1 MLTSLICMHVR
12 KRIALLILS
21 MLFSSVRSVAQD
33 KPTENSSGG
42 AAGLAAPGFR
52 MIRATAGT
60 KGIEQHGRFFIS
72 DPRTVFHLSDDH
84 KVIVEFEWDGP
95 VGPHKF
101 QGLWKDPGG
110 KVAIVSDFQFEPKAT
125 PFAGYFTM
133 LIDEGA
139 TTGIW
144 TIDSRIDG
152 QTSGSYSFEI
162 VAGAGTS
169 PVPTARI
176 PLNATDIYHEAQ
188 AATAFVEK
196 FDSDGKEFGRGT
208 GFSLGSGRVLTT
220 FGNIDGATEL
230 RLVFGSGQPVAT
242 RQIIAWNRLQDWAVL
257 KVDVPGIPA
266 LKLAQENSWVVGQHV
281 YSLGTSPA
289 GGRTITDGGIVGDAT
304 QPEAG
309 ERLTL
314 SFTFNP
320 VSVGGPILN
329 DFGDVIGMLGSL
341 LLPGAG
347 DSPSSAVPPSG
358 AVESVAVA
366 AALAVPTDLVRI
378 PPPDQPSSTLADLAA
393 KGLFMPPLKALDQ
406 VGYGT
411 LALALDSRG
420 PQAWPRDSRNR
431 FSHSDGKML
440 VFINWMPKAK
450 YKGVATLRFYD
461 VVNKELAQSQPSN
474 VNIRP
479 GQFTSTSWTVPLV
492 SFPAGTYR
500 ADVYLGDAPA
510 WREFFRVIP

>member
-196 FDSDGKEFGRGT
+196 FDSDGKESGRGT
-208 GFSLGSGRVLTT
+208 GFSPFRVTKVSAPLRYDDYERGSSSW
-220 FGNIDGATEL
+220 DL
-230 RLVFGSGQPVAT
+230 RFIAFARHGS
-242 RQIIAWNRLQDWAVL
+242 
-257 KVDVPGIPA
+257 
-266 LKLAQENSWVVGQHV
+266 KLLIGVRAQEPFEIH
-281 YSLGTSPA
+281 TP
-289 GGRTITDGGIVGDAT
+289 IC
-304 QPEAG
+304 QPK
-309 ERLTL
+309 
-314 SFTFNP
+314 
-320 VSVGGPILN
+320 
-329 DFGDVIGMLGSL
+329 
-341 LLPGAG
+341 
-347 DSPSSAVPPSG
+347 PSC
-358 AVESVAVA
+358 
-366 AALAVPTDLVRI
+366 LVH
-378 PPPDQPSSTLADLAA
+378 
-393 KGLFMPPLKALDQ
+393 
-406 VGYGT
+406 
-411 LALALDSRG
+411 
-420 PQAWPRDSRNR
+420 RD
-431 FSHSDGKML
+431 
-440 VFINWMPKAK
+440 
-450 YKGVATLRFYD
+450 
-461 VVNKELAQSQPSN
+461 
-474 VNIRP
+474 
-479 GQFTSTSWTVPLV
+479 
-492 SFPAGTYR
+492 
-500 ADVYLGDAPA
+500 
-510 WREFFRVIP
+510 